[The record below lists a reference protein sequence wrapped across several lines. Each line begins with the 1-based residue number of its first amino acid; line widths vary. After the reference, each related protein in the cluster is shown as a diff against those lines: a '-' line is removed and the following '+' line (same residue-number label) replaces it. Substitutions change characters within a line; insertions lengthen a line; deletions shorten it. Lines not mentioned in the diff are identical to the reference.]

1 MKERYQEITEKTEQL
16 KGYLGAKKLLALA
29 QEYSEKFEMSWVY
42 HDNALEG
49 VVYTPPELMAALR
62 PGAVAAEASL
72 LPIVLEIRN
81 HKAAV
86 EYIREEAKHGPKK
99 PAVTMAQVRRIHD
112 LMSGNTP
119 EAQAARAAAERR
131 ERSEKELQKEKDR
144 AGLRRDMPLHRTYFH
159 EIAQPSK
166 IMPALEKL
174 LDFTTTAEWREF
186 HPIQQASYIQHK
198 FIQIFPFAEHS
209 GKVGRMLTNMV
220 LLRHGLLPV
229 VIHAIDRQRY
239 YEAFRGTEPV
249 FRLLMMDA
257 LQNSVENGLKFFIE
271 SARKYK
277 AV

>member
-1 MKERYQEITEKTEQL
+1 MKERYQDIIEKTERL
-16 KGYLGAKKLLALA
+16 KGYLGAKKLQALA
-29 QEYSEKFEMSWVY
+29 QEYNERFEMSWVY
-42 HDNALEG
+42 HDSALEG

-81 HKAAV
+81 HKMAV
-86 EYIREEAKHGPKK
+86 DFIREEAKGGAKK
-99 PAVTMAQVRRIHD
+99 AAISMAQVRRIHD
-112 LMSGNTP
+112 LLSGNTP

-166 IMPALEKL
+166 IIPSLEKL

-186 HPIQQASYIQHK
+186 HPIAQASYIQHK
-198 FIQIFPFAEHS
+198 FIQVFPFAEHS
-209 GKVGRMLTNMV
+209 GKVGRMLTNLV

-239 YEAFRGTEPV
+239 YESFRGPEPV
-249 FRLLMMDA
+249 FRLLLMDA
-257 LQNSVENGLKFFIE
+257 MQNSIDNGLKFFSE
-271 SARKYK
+271 SARRYK